1 MSGEGCSYSR
11 DAIQADAMAYVPLP
25 KARNVRRNLLNEAL
39 GTRLDRIR
47 VEAMADFVIVIEAV
61 PSQPGSGVV
70 LASSAADWI
79 CPFLPNEPL
88 HYDTQLP
95 KVPTTISNLYLWS
108 AMRPCQLSCGF
119 SVVVPWGSRT
129 TYGWMIIT
137 NTSKPD
143 SPRLTRRIAKEYR
156 QQLRKIYVEAGLR
169 TTNKLRLDIARATQ
183 AIAEFDVGNH
193 ELDELVT
200 NVLSV
205 SRGLLKTAA
214 CYLSMPEVDASYFR
228 FVGHQGVR
236 TADFKRLRVG
246 SGQGLGGRVR
256 DRYRTVRTLNY
267 SKDFHGNGDP
277 LYETVREG
285 FHSAMCAPLLS
296 DGRIFGLLYAANR
309 HFTPFT
315 ESDAEVLTE
324 LAANV
329 STMLRRAQWDEISR
343 SVERR
348 HERDRLARNLH
359 NTVVHDLMEI
369 GYASRLGRDLEV
381 PLAAKN
387 QFDAIESAAESCLR
401 AIRGEIA
408 GLNNDWEEGRTP
420 NIADVVRLLKSTSSA
435 GKLTCIF
442 RSSPAA
448 EKKSLPAGLATAL
461 VRIGREALRNAELH
475 STGSWANVGVDI
487 EHSTVHLTIED
498 NGQGIDESILPALI
512 SSSEHLGLRQMR
524 YLAEENGGRCIFNTT
539 SAGGLRIEVTV
550 PIDQIN
556 TEKMLWTK

>member
-1 MSGEGCSYSR
+1 MSGEASTDSR
-11 DAIQADAMAYVPLP
+11 GGIQADAMAYMPLP
-25 KARNVRRNLLNEAL
+25 KARSIRRSLLNEVL

-47 VEAMADFVIVIEAV
+47 VEALADFVIVIQAV
-61 PSQPGSGVV
+61 PSQPASGIV

-88 HYDTQLP
+88 HYDPELP
-95 KVPTTISNLYLWS
+95 KAPTTISNLYLWS

-143 SPRLTRRIAKEYR
+143 APRLTRKIANEYR
-156 QQLRKIYVEAGLR
+156 QQLRQIYVEAGLR
-169 TTNKLRLDIARATQ
+169 TTNTLRLDIARATR

-214 CYLSMPEVDASYFR
+214 CYLSMPEDDASYFR

-246 SGQGLGGRVR
+246 FGQGLGGRVR

-267 SKDFHGNGDP
+267 SRDFHGNGDP

-329 STMLRRAQWDEISR
+329 STMLRRAQWDEIKR
-343 SVERR
+343 TATRR

-359 NTVVHDLMEI
+359 NSVVRDLMEI
-369 GYASRLGRDLEV
+369 GYASRLGRDLED

-401 AIRGEIA
+401 AIRCEIA
-408 GLNNDWEEGRTP
+408 ALNNDWEQDKTP
-420 NIADVVRLLKSTSSA
+420 SVTGVIQLLKSTDSA
-435 GKLTCIF
+435 GRLTCMFHIG
-442 RSSPAA
+442 PAA
-448 EKKSLPAGLATAL
+448 AKKSLPASLAAAL
-461 VRIGREALRNAELH
+461 VRIGREALRNIELH
-475 STGSWANVGVDI
+475 STGSRANVLMDV
-487 EHSTVHLTIED
+487 EHSAIQLTIED
-498 NGQGIDESILPALI
+498 NGQGIDDSILPALV
-512 SSSEHLGLRQMR
+512 SSREHLGLRQMR

-539 SAGGLRIEVTV
+539 AAGGLRIEVTV
-550 PIDQIN
+550 PVDQG
-556 TEKMLWTK
+556 